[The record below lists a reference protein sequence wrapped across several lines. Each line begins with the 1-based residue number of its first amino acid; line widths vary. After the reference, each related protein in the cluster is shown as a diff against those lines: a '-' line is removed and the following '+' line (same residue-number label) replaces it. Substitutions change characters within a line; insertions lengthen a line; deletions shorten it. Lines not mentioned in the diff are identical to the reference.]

1 MQEDLKNTPTEELLK
16 KEKTLKLIAAMM
28 VGFVITIFG
37 GAIFFA
43 LKGGKGATTLIICGL
58 AIAIILPMQFKN
70 LKALREEI
78 NRR

>member
-1 MQEDLKNTPTEELLK
+1 MQEDLKNTSTEELLK
-16 KEKTLKLIAAMM
+16 KEKSLKFIVAMM
-28 VGFVITIFG
+28 IGFAITIFG

-43 LKGGKGATTLIICGL
+43 IKGGKSATTLLICGL
-58 AIAIILPMQFKN
+58 VIAIILPMQFKN